1 MNTTES
7 SRFRFIVRTAEE
19 AVTVLREQLGPRARV
34 VSVKQVEGK
43 GLARFLRAPN
53 LEVIAEVPPETAA
66 TAAPDAAAPAA
77 TPAPEPVAAT
87 TLVAPEPATESAAS
101 PEPEPTKTPQPIA
114 VPEFGFARLLRA
126 GGLSAQLIARMQGES
141 VWKFWEALPPA
152 DAFTQVARSLRDN
165 WQLRSPRALGQRVA
179 FVGSPGV
186 GKTTA
191 LCKQLTADV
200 FMRNRKATVLKLD
213 LEHANPDDGLVVFC
227 AALGVPFAREID
239 EVPELGPNE
248 SLYIDVPGVTPRD
261 TAQTDQL
268 REALESTATTSR
280 VLVMNAAYDAEIL
293 KNSRAWGE
301 ELGCSHTAF
310 THLDE
315 LTHWAKLWDFV
326 LPPAP
331 TPLFLSTGQSIA
343 GDLEEN
349 VFNAVLTRT
358 FPVPATSHQL
368 AA

>member
-7 SRFRFIVRTAEE
+7 SRFRFVVRSAEE

-53 LEVIAEVPPETAA
+53 LEVIAEVPPETPAV
-66 TAAPDAAAPAA
+66 AAPEPA
-77 TPAPEPVAAT
+77 PAPEPVVEAAP
-87 TLVAPEPATESAAS
+87 LAAA
-101 PEPEPTKTPQPIA
+101 PEPEPMKTPPPVA
-114 VPEFGFARLLRA
+114 APESGFARLLRA
-126 GGLSAQLIARMQGES
+126 GGLSAPLVARMQGEPS
-141 VWKFWEALPPA
+141 WKGWQILPPG
-152 DAFTQVARSLRDN
+152 DAFVQVAISLRDH
-165 WQLRSPRALGQRVA
+165 WQLRAPRSLGQRVA

-227 AALGVPFAREID
+227 AALGVPFAREIA
-239 EVPELGPNE
+239 EVPELGADE

-261 TAQTDQL
+261 TGQTDQL
-268 REALESTATTSR
+268 REALDSTAATSR

-358 FPVPATSHQL
+358 FPVSATSVQL

>member
-7 SRFRFIVRTAEE
+7 SRFRFVVRSAEE

-53 LEVIAEVPPETAA
+53 LEVIAEVPPETPAV
-66 TAAPDAAAPAA
+66 AAPEPA
-77 TPAPEPVAAT
+77 PAPEPVVEAAP
-87 TLVAPEPATESAAS
+87 LAAA
-101 PEPEPTKTPQPIA
+101 PEPEPAKTPPPVA
-114 VPEFGFARLLRA
+114 APESGFARLLRA
-126 GGLSAQLIARMQGES
+126 GGLSAPLVARMQGEPS
-141 VWKFWEALPPA
+141 WKGWQILPPG
-152 DAFTQVARSLRDN
+152 DAFVQVAISLRDH
-165 WQLRSPRALGQRVA
+165 WQLRAPRSLGQRVA

-227 AALGVPFAREID
+227 AALGVPFAREIA
-239 EVPELGPNE
+239 EVPELGADE

-261 TAQTDQL
+261 TGQTDQL
-268 REALESTATTSR
+268 REALDSTAATSR

-358 FPVPATSHQL
+358 FPVSATSVQL

>member
-7 SRFRFIVRTAEE
+7 SRFRFIVRSAEE

-43 GLARFLRAPN
+43 GLARFLRAPS
-53 LEVIAEVPPETAA
+53 LEVIAEVAAETPPAPAPDPVAETA
-66 TAAPDAAAPAA
+66 PPA
-77 TPAPEPVAAT
+77 PAPEPEKPAT
-87 TLVAPEPATESAAS
+87 PHVVPAPES
-101 PEPEPTKTPQPIA
+101 
-114 VPEFGFARLLRA
+114 GFARLLRV
-126 GGLSAQLIARMQGES
+126 GGLSAPLVARMQGDPA
-141 VWKFWEALPPA
+141 WKGWQSLPPG
-152 DAFTQVARSLRDN
+152 DAFLQVALSLREN
-165 WQLRSPRALGQRVA
+165 WQLRLPRQLGRRVA
-179 FVGSPGV
+179 FVGSPGA

-191 LCKQLTADV
+191 LCKQLAADV
-200 FMRNRKATVLKLD
+200 FVRRRKAVVLKLD

-227 AALGVPFAREID
+227 EALGVPFAREIA
-239 EVPELGPNE
+239 EVPELEADE
-248 SLYIDVPGVTPRD
+248 SLYIDVPGVTTRD
-261 TAQTDQL
+261 AAQTAQL
-268 REALESTATTSR
+268 REALDSVSTTSR

-293 KNSRAWGE
+293 KHSRAWGE
-301 ELGCSHTAF
+301 DIGCSHTAF

-349 VFNAVLTRT
+349 VFDAVLTRT
-358 FPVPATSHQL
+358 FPVPTASISL

>member
-7 SRFRFIVRTAEE
+7 SRFRFVVRSAEE

-34 VSVKQVEGK
+34 VSVKQIEGK
-43 GLARFLRAPN
+43 GLARFLRAPS
-53 LEVIAEVPPETAA
+53 LEVIAEVPPEAAA
-66 TAAPDAAAPAA
+66 TAAPAVAAPAPEA
-77 TPAPEPVAAT
+77 ERVAAETKLVTPEPAPEP
-87 TLVAPEPATESAAS
+87 AAS
-101 PEPEPTKTPQPIA
+101 TEPEPTKTPQLIA
-114 VPEFGFARLLRA
+114 IPESGFARLLRA
-126 GGLSAQLIARMQGES
+126 GGLSAPLVARMQGEA

-152 DAFTQVARSLRDN
+152 DAFMQVARILRDN
-165 WQLRSPRALGQRVA
+165 WQARSPRALGQRVA

-191 LCKQLTADV
+191 LCKQLAADV
-200 FMRNRKATVLKLD
+200 FVRNRKAVVLKLD

-227 AALGVPFAREID
+227 AALGVPFAREVA

-358 FPVPATSHQL
+358 FPVSATSIQL